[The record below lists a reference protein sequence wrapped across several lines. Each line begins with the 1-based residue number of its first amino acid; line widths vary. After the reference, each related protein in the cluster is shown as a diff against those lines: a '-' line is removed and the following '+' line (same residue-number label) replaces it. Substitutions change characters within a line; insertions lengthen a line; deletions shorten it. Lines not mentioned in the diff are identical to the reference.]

1 MERNM
6 IDLYGMGS
14 PNVVK
19 IYIALEELELPY
31 TVHPIDVFGGKQFSA
46 EFVKL
51 NPNAKVP
58 VIVDHD
64 GPGGKP
70 YTVFES
76 GAILLYLAEKTL
88 RLLPTDMAARYD
100 VIQWMMVQMTGVGPM
115 SGQLI
120 HFVRFAPGGIEYAR
134 SRYATQVHRLFEV
147 IDARLG
153 DVPFLGGATYSIADI
168 ATFPWLRLADG
179 LLGAGAKKYP
189 NVQRWVDSIAARPAV
204 IRALAAVDEVRARTT
219 QFDKAAPDVVDKVM
233 GRGRYAAA

>member
-1 MERNM
+1 MEQSM

-31 TVHPIDVFGGKQFSA
+31 TVHPIDVFGGAQFSEA
-46 EFVKL
+46 FVKL

-58 VIVDHD
+58 VIVDHE

-88 RLLPTDMAARYD
+88 RLLPTDTAARYN
-100 VIQWMMVQMTGVGPM
+100 VIQWLMVQMTGVGPM
-115 SGQLI
+115 SGQLV
-120 HFVRFAPGGIEYAR
+120 HFVRFAPGGNEYAR
-134 SRYATQVHRLFEV
+134 SRYATQVHRLFET

-153 DVPFLGGATYSIADI
+153 QVPFLGGATYSIADI
-168 ATFPWLRLADG
+168 ATFPWLRLADMLIG
-179 LLGAGAKKYP
+179 SGKTKYA
-189 NVQRWVDSIAARPAV
+189 NVQRWVDTIAARPAV
-204 IRALAAVDEVRARTT
+204 IRALQAVDDVRARTT
-219 QFDKAAPDVVDKVM
+219 QFDKADADMVDKVM
-233 GRGRYAAA
+233 GRGQYATA

>member
-1 MERNM
+1 MEQSM

-31 TVHPIDVFGGKQFSA
+31 TVHPIDVFGGAQFSEA
-46 EFVKL
+46 FVKL

-58 VIVDHD
+58 VIVDHE

-88 RLLPTDMAARYD
+88 RLLPTDTAARYN
-100 VIQWMMVQMTGVGPM
+100 VIQWLMVQMTGVGPM
-115 SGQLI
+115 SGQLV
-120 HFVRFAPGGIEYAR
+120 HFVRFAPGGNEYAR
-134 SRYATQVHRLFEV
+134 SRYATQVHRLLET

-153 DVPFLGGATYSIADI
+153 QVPFLGGATYSIADI
-168 ATFPWLRLADG
+168 ATFPWLRLADM
-179 LLGAGAKKYP
+179 LIGAGKTKYA
-189 NVQRWVDSIAARPAV
+189 NVQRWVDTIAARPAV
-204 IRALAAVDEVRARTT
+204 IRALQAVDDVRARTT
-219 QFDKAAPDVVDKVM
+219 QFDKADADMVDKVM
-233 GRGRYAAA
+233 GRGQYATA

>member
-1 MERNM
+1 M

-31 TVHPIDVFGGKQFSA
+31 SVHPIDVFSGQQFSA
-46 EFVKL
+46 EFEKL

-58 VIVDHD
+58 VIVDHE

-76 GAILLYLAEKTL
+76 GAILLYLGEKTL

-100 VIQWMMVQMTGVGPM
+100 VIQWLMVQMTGLGPM

-120 HFVRFAPGGIEYAR
+120 HFIRFAPGGNEYAR

-147 IDARLG
+147 FDARLG
-153 DVPFLGGATYSIADI
+153 EVPFLGGATYSIADI
-168 ATFPWLRLADG
+168 ATFPWLRNADV
-179 LLGAGAKKYP
+179 LIGAGKTKYA
-189 NVQRWVDSIAARPAV
+189 NVQRWVDNIAARPAV
-204 IRALAAVDEVRARTT
+204 IRALQAVDDVRARTT
-219 QFDKAAPDVVDKVM
+219 QFDRADPDVVDKVM

>member
-1 MERNM
+1 MEPTM

-46 EFVKL
+46 EFAKL

-58 VIVDHD
+58 VIVDHE
-64 GPGGKP
+64 GPGGRP

-76 GAILLYLAEKTL
+76 GAILLYLADKTL

-100 VIQWMMVQMTGVGPM
+100 AIQWLMVQMTGVGPM

-120 HFVRFAPGGIEYAR
+120 HFVRFAPGGNEYAR

-147 IDARLG
+147 IDARLAQ
-153 DVPFLGGATYSIADI
+153 VPFLGGAAYSIADI
-168 ATFPWLRLADG
+168 ATFPWLRLADV
-179 LLGAGAKKYP
+179 LLGAAKSKYP
-189 NVQRWVDSIAARPAV
+189 NVQRWVDSIAGRPAV
-204 IRALAAVDEVRARTT
+204 IRALQAVDDVRARTT
-219 QFDKAAPDVVDKVM
+219 QFDKADSDVVDKVM

>member
-1 MERNM
+1 M

-31 TVHPIDVFGGKQFSA
+31 TVHPIDVFGGAQFSEA
-46 EFVKL
+46 FVKL

-58 VIVDHD
+58 VIVDHE

-88 RLLPTDMAARYD
+88 RLLPTDTAARYD
-100 VIQWMMVQMTGVGPM
+100 VIQWLMVQMTGVGPM
-115 SGQLI
+115 SGQLV
-120 HFVRFAPGGIEYAR
+120 HFVRFAPGGNEYAR
-134 SRYATQVHRLFEV
+134 SRYATQVHRLFET

-153 DVPFLGGATYSIADI
+153 QVPFLGGATYSIADI
-168 ATFPWLRLADG
+168 ATFPWLRLADMLIG
-179 LLGAGAKKYP
+179 SGKTKYA
-189 NVQRWVDSIAARPAV
+189 NVQRWVDTIAARPAV
-204 IRALAAVDEVRARTT
+204 IRALQAVDDVRARTT
-219 QFDKAAPDVVDKVM
+219 QFDKADVDMVDKVM
-233 GRGRYAAA
+233 GRGQYATA